1 LEELRKVVADAIR
14 RKGYMTILGNKA
26 YTAEE
31 LAREVE
37 AGTEV
42 GNKIIEW
49 VVRGTLERYAQG
61 KTLSPQ

>member
-1 LEELRKVVADAIR
+1 LSLEELRKVVADAIR
-14 RKGYMTILGNKA
+14 RKGYMTVLGNKA

-31 LAREVE
+31 LAKEVE

-49 VVRGTLERYAQG
+49 AIRGTLERYSL
-61 KTLSPQ
+61 KK

>member
-1 LEELRKVVADAIR
+1 MAEAIR
-14 RKGYMTILGNKA
+14 RKGYTTVLGNKA

-42 GNKIIEW
+42 GNKILEW
-49 VVRGTLERYAQG
+49 SIKGTIERYSA
-61 KTLSPQ
+61 KK

>member
-1 LEELRKVVADAIR
+1 
-14 RKGYMTILGNKA
+14 MTVLGNKA

-42 GNKIIEW
+42 GNKILELAIK
-49 VVRGTLERYAQG
+49 GTLERYSV
-61 KTLSPQ
+61 KK

>member
-1 LEELRKVVADAIR
+1 LSVEDLRRTVAEAIR
-14 RKGYMTILGNKA
+14 RKGYTTVLGNKA

-42 GNKIIEW
+42 GNKILEW
-49 VVRGTLERYAQG
+49 SIKGTIERYSA
-61 KTLSPQ
+61 KK

>member
-1 LEELRKVVADAIR
+1 LDELRKTVAEAIR
-14 RKGYMTILGNKA
+14 RKGYTTVLGNKA

-42 GNKIIEW
+42 GNKILEW
-49 VVRGTLERYAQG
+49 AIKGTLERYSV
-61 KTLSPQ
+61 KK

>member
-1 LEELRKVVADAIR
+1 MMSLEELRKVVADAIR
-14 RKGYMTILGNKA
+14 RKGYMTVLGNKA

-31 LAREVE
+31 LAKEVE

-49 VVRGTLERYAQG
+49 AIRGTLERYSL
-61 KTLSPQ
+61 KK